1 MVSVCM
7 YVFLQRQLS
16 LRCETWY
23 QIHFAVSACL
33 SLRRCLSFFLYLCW
47 SLPFLCHCLASH
59 IWIKAESLGAAPHS
73 FIHPLISVLW
83 VRPCFRLDFCLSDVS
98 RSPDLLFVLLFSCS
112 RILVFSSLAG
122 RREIA
127 LVMHMYAFLW
137 RVVYCLFICFE
148 HVRNACSWIFIP
160 EEFVWINSW
169 R

>member
-33 SLRRCLSFFLYLCW
+33 SLRPCLSFFLYLCW

-83 VRPCFRLDFCLSDVS
+83 VRPCFRLDFCLPDVS

-112 RILVFSSLAG
+112 RVLFVSWAPRDCSCYAYVCFSLKG
-122 RREIA
+122 C
-127 LVMHMYAFLW
+127 LLF
-137 RVVYCLFICFE
+137 VYLFWACAKCMFMNLYTWGVCL
-148 HVRNACSWIFIP
+148 N
-160 EEFVWINSW
+160 
-169 R
+169 